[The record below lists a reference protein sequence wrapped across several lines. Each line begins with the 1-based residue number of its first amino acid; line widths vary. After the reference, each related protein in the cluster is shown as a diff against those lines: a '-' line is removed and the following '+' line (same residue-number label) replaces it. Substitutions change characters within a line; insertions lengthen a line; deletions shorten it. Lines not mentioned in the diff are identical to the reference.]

1 MNKASGISFHSVQPA
16 QIMHL
21 QFRGNAYAQQF
32 APLDWRGEIRNSF
45 AWWLIQKLMP
55 KIQ

>member
-32 APLDWRGEIRNSF
+32 APLD
-45 AWWLIQKLMP
+45 
-55 KIQ
+55 